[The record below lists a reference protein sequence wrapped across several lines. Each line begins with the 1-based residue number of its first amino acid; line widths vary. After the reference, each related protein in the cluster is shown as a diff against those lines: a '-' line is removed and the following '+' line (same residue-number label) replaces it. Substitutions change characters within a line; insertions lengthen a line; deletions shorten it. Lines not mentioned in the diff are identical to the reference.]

1 MGGLENLSQSG
12 SLNKNIAANPRKNPL
27 DLQQL
32 KELGRPFK
40 ESGKFFYDFL

>member
-12 SLNKNIAANPRKNPL
+12 SLNKNIAANPT
-27 DLQQL
+27 DFSVGFAAIE
-32 KELGRPFK
+32 ELGRPFK